1 MRVNNKVKKKLSMN
15 QFAKHAK
22 EPLKKYANRMLRRGE
37 RRDIRREQ
45 DSDIPGIDGQEG
57 DATSKVRSA

>member
-45 DSDIPGIDGQEG
+45 DSDIPGIDG
-57 DATSKVRSA
+57 